1 MAFHTD
7 DPFLRFR
14 RREFLKHLIFE
25 AISQVPSHQL
35 VADTSYTWIISVGEA
50 DGHRNLAWFA
60 FDTGNLATQLYPVH
74 PLLSRIF

>member
-35 VADTSYTWIISVGEA
+35 VAETSYTWIISVGEA
-50 DGHRNLAWFA
+50 DGHRDGVNTA
-60 FDTGNLATQLYPVH
+60 
-74 PLLSRIF
+74 I